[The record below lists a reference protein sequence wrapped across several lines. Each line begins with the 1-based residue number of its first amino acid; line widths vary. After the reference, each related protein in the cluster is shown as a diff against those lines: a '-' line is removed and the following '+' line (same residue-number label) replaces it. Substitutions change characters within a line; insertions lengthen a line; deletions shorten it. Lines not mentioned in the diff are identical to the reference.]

1 MPIGCSMALTFIVIS
16 KIILFGDG
24 VRSKCDTAM
33 KNEVL
38 SKILAYN
45 LCVLLQE
52 QQELGI
58 EPIFWQNE
66 ADNNQPRDVL
76 RIPSR

>member
-1 MPIGCSMALTFIVIS
+1 
-16 KIILFGDG
+16 
-24 VRSKCDTAM
+24 VRSKIDTAM

-58 EPIFWQNE
+58 EPVFWTELANKL
-66 ADNNQPRDVL
+66 AAKA
-76 RIPSR
+76 